1 VPVESPTT
9 ERNVPRREV
18 LSWWLYDFANSAFNV
33 MITTVVFG
41 RYFQQFVVEGNVK
54 LGTLLWG
61 TAISASMLLVA
72 VVSPVLGAMADYSAG
87 KKRALL
93 SFTALSVM
101 ATAALAIV
109 GPGDVALGMGLFILA
124 NFGHSGSL
132 VFYNGFLPEISTD
145 RNVGKV
151 SSIGYAFGYVG
162 GLVCLGICFPLIG
175 YQWATENLGGV
186 RSSFLVTA
194 AFFAAFSVPVLL
206 WLRERQHARAT
217 IPLPALAR
225 EGFTRLR
232 DTLVHASR
240 LRDLFKFLIAFLIF
254 NDAIETVIYF
264 SPIFA
269 TEVLGFGDADVII
282 LFAAV
287 QSSAFVG
294 AWALAALTDRI
305 GTLRMV
311 TATVV
316 VWSLLAGWT
325 YFVTQRSVFWI
336 VALLAGL
343 VLGPCQAASRSAM
356 SQLIPKGRSAEFF
369 GLFAISG
376 KVSAIIGP
384 SVFGWTTYLFSSHRA
399 GVLSTL
405 VFFVIGLAVLSRV
418 DMRRGR
424 EAAAAATRLTAA

>member
-1 VPVESPTT
+1 
-9 ERNVPRREV
+9 
-18 LSWWLYDFANSAFNV
+18 